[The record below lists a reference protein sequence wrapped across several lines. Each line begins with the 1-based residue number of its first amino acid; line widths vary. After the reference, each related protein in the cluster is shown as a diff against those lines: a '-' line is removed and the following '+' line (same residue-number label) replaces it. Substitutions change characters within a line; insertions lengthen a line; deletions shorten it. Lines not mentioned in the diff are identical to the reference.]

1 MKGHRNA
8 PHHWTLESVASYTYS
23 GIYADVRN
31 IVTAF
36 VGSKLLTPFIYAD
49 TCVVGCKSDDSSSI
63 VLKAAKIQTV
73 T

>member
-1 MKGHRNA
+1 MKGHRDA
-8 PHHWTLESVASYTYS
+8 LHHWTLESVASYIYA

-31 IVTAF
+31 IVTAL

-49 TCVVGCKSDDSSSI
+49 TCVVGCNSDDSSSI
-63 VLKAAKIQTV
+63 VLKAAKTQTV